1 MPDTDLDKLS
11 YGHPDDDLVM
21 ALEPDQLVAE
31 SSRPL
36 PRYVLG
42 RAASLGLWALR
53 IFVLVITALVVYTFV
68 LSLRHE

>member
-11 YGHPDDDLVM
+11 HGHPDAELVM

-42 RAASLGLWALR
+42 RAATAGLWALR
-53 IFVLVITALVVYTFV
+53 AFVLVITALVVYTFIR
-68 LSLRHE
+68 SLRHE